1 MSLRV
6 RKRNT
11 SEVKRAKEDK
21 PECSKGTVLKGRKYD
36 IYSYK
41 EYEMDKVHTETDAQF
56 VKYFDC
62 MAGMTK

>member
-6 RKRNT
+6 RKRDT

-21 PECSKGTVLKGRKYD
+21 PECSKDSVKGWKYD

-41 EYEMDKVHTETDAQF
+41 EYEMDKVHTETL
-56 VKYFDC
+56 
-62 MAGMTK
+62 MRNL